1 MRHTINLDCK
11 THHVSKDGT
20 FPILLRV
27 SLNGEQDYFN
37 IGKRIKDNH
46 YDRVTK
52 QVKKGKGASSYEK
65 IIDLHKV
72 RISKIID
79 DFDKR
84 GEIIS
89 LARLKE
95 LYNNE
100 TSGVKSKCFYEFIE
114 RRIKWEK
121 ENTKIKRG
129 TFKFNEGNFNKL
141 KQYKS
146 KLSIYD
152 INEQFLDEYKA
163 YIRNT
168 LKQKDNTIYHAVC
181 FIRKYT
187 IQLVK
192 EGLIAKNPFDNYKV
206 GSPFEVELVYLE
218 PDELTKLHDLYDS
231 GELLSI
237 VKLKESKFA
246 KDFNIGIK
254 YQEVLRYFLVAC
266 YTGLRHSDIKTLK
279 SEHIIGDEIVKQLI
293 KGAVG
298 REKTVRIPIGRNF
311 HTLAM
316 NTSHPDNLIFE
327 NPVMEDSQTN
337 KYLLAIMKIAN
348 INKHITFHKARYTFG
363 INSLILGVDIVVVS
377 NILGHSELTTT
388 QRYAKVV
395 DKLRRQE
402 MSKWKNFRQKGKDNI
417 SNKVEVH
424 CFNCNYQL
432 LQTEQ
437 GVVIQKQINCICPN
451 CSTSNVYDFTENKLT
466 QYKIKENPFMVLNN

>member
-37 IGKRIKDNH
+37 IGKRIKDIH
-46 YDRVTK
+46 YDRVNK
-52 QVKKGKGASSYEK
+52 KVKKGVKGAGNPEK

-95 LYNNE
+95 VYNNE

-129 TFKFNEGNFNKL
+129 SFKFIEVNFEKL
-141 KQYKS
+141 KRYKS

-187 IQLVK
+187 LQLVK

-218 PDELTKLHDLYDS
+218 PDELNKLHDLYDS
-231 GELLSI
+231 KELLSI

-279 SEHIIGDEIVKQLI
+279 REHVIGDEIVKQLI

-298 REKTVRIPIGRNF
+298 REKTVRIPIERNF
-311 HTLAM
+311 YSLM
-316 NTSHPDNLIFE
+316 DMDNPNKLLFE

-395 DKLRRQE
+395 DKLKRQE
-402 MSKWKNFRQKGKDNI
+402 MSKWKNFRQKEKDNT
-417 SNKVEVH
+417 SNKIEVI
-424 CFNCNYQL
+424 CFNCNHQL
-432 LQTEQ
+432 MQTEQ
-437 GVVIQKQINCICPN
+437 GIVIQKRINCLCPN
-451 CSTSNVYDFTENKLT
+451 CNTSNVYDFTKNKLIHD
-466 QYKIKENPFMVLNN
+466 KSKEKLFIVSNN